1 MKTTSFSLAI
11 LLGTLLCTPS
21 ASQAWVYRVPAELQA
36 EGDFDGNGL
45 RDLVIVDRATGS
57 YRIGY
62 QLAPGVYTW
71 AAARASGIPN
81 VTGLAVGRVQ
91 SLAYDSVV
99 FTAPEANRINLLD
112 ASNPGVPG
120 LPAPLFLPNLGPNL
134 VGAIDIGGVGN
145 TLHDDLYVASIYNSN
160 SPNHETLVRSTG
172 STLSVLADNAI
183 VDLRDEANRVY
194 LNTNEPARL
203 GCFARGGSTDTF
215 QVLDFAVGATS
226 YILGF
231 PVSTAGYVPE
241 CLLGQFATT
250 NKLTQLLQ
258 YWVNSSYLY
267 WYQIKEPSPGSFSY
281 AFVNAKVFTN
291 TVDQV
296 FMLPATNGTK
306 LLILFAGGSLAQ
318 VFTFDGVN
326 APVVVQEFVPD
337 PGEHFTGAGVL
348 GASGFM
354 AYSAP
359 LGQNTSSKFKTWNWN
374 GSGYTAGASGDL
386 PRLST
391 FSASGN
397 VLQFQFEP
405 FVTNQ
410 PILLRLNNAGD
421 WSSQLKY
428 SGSPSNVSVT
438 TETFLTPTQGLA
450 NPMTTVLGKSHPL
463 AKYGLANQF
472 SNMISL
478 YSFQP
483 AVGDKISDVTI
494 APAPGSYT
502 VAISLQFAAANPT
515 DLIFFRFVPGGNWMQ
530 YTGQTVRVITN
541 TLVQYYGQPGAG
553 VLKSSIKSAQYSI
566 TVALAQLDSNHD
578 GVPDYV
584 AVARG
589 LNPNGGKDSDGDGF
603 TDLEEL
609 IHHTDPTNKLD
620 FPTTNTW
627 APDKL
632 HIDDQAVFDVLLR
645 ARPWDGYSNGPT
657 LCATGAVLFAHDL
670 QGGFLRSASLGSNAW
685 PTARLSN
692 VVVNP
697 EARLVVLSTDPHYSL
712 ITTNPDNAV
721 GREMV
726 GLIQVPVLSA
736 LQVPYTF
743 GSAGGNITNEAQGWI
758 VAASNAWWN
767 LKRAVLTN
775 DLTVDDTLTALLVEQ
790 KIAQLL
796 GARGTNWWTNVT
808 LFPYRVNDLTRVNPS
823 QDLLLSLENAAGP
836 ALPGYNLQTLFVTI
850 SNLVETSVLP
860 GVTNLRWVV
869 RDVYR
874 IDSLLNNA
882 NPATFALP
890 VDELRQFLWQG
901 TLDSNYLYW
910 ASSASGFSN
919 ASAGAAF
926 ILNSVTSRPTTNLT
940 LVVRSDTFTGSCRIL
955 DRSGGG
961 VPWGLLND
969 AGLAFSFPANFNLL
983 PGAVLTVSGYTDV
996 TNTDCASRYLQVTNM
1011 MLTSVPV
1018 ASDYDL
1024 NGNLLLDT
1032 WEQVFFGK
1040 LGVDPFADSDGDGYS
1055 NLQEMLDG
1063 TDPTDPLSH
1072 VGSAVAFAPP
1082 TLTLL
1087 PSGGTL
1093 HLIFNWPSSYISR
1106 FVIGLRSTAAL
1117 GSPFMNEP
1125 SAVLH
1130 DLPAPDWHELTLA
1143 TPADPGRFYYLYL
1156 MLAPIGP

>member
-1 MKTTSFSLAI
+1 MKTTSFSLVI
-11 LLGTLLCTPS
+11 LLGALAFAPS
-21 ASQAWVYRVPAELQA
+21 VSQAWVYRVPGELQA
-36 EGDFDGNGL
+36 DGDFDGNGL
-45 RDLVIVDRATGS
+45 KDLVITDRATGS

-71 AAARASGIPN
+71 AAARASGIAN
-81 VTGLAVGRVQ
+81 VNGLAIGRIQ
-91 SLAYDSVV
+91 SLAYDSFA
-99 FTAPEANRINLLD
+99 FTAPDANRVNLLD
-112 ASNPGVPG
+112 ASNPGVAG
-120 LPAPLFLPNLGPNL
+120 LPTTLYLTNLGPNL
-134 VGAIDIGGVGN
+134 VGAIDIGGLGN
-145 TLHDDLYVASIYNSN
+145 TLHDDLYIASIYNSN
-160 SPNHETLVRSTG
+160 SPNHETMVRNTG
-172 STLSVLADNAI
+172 ASLSVLADNTI
-183 VDLRDEANRVY
+183 IDLRDEANRVW
-194 LNTNEPARL
+194 LNTNELARL
-203 GCFARGGSTDTF
+203 GCFARGGAVDTF
-215 QVLDFAVGATS
+215 KAFDFSTGPASQVVAAGMQTS
-226 YILGF
+226 YG
-231 PVSTAGYVPE
+231 TPE
-241 CLLGQFATT
+241 CLIGQFAIT
-250 NKLTQLLQ
+250 NKLTQMLL
-258 YWVNSSYLY
+258 YWIGNSYLQWYQFAEPSLGVFSFSFVNS
-267 WYQIKEPSPGSFSY
+267 QF
-281 AFVNAKVFTN
+281 FTN
-291 TVDQV
+291 TIDQV
-296 FMLPATNGTK
+296 YMLPATNGTK
-306 LLILFAGGSLAQ
+306 LLILFGGGSLAQ

-326 APVVVQEFVPD
+326 PAVVVQEFVPD

-348 GASGFM
+348 GGSGFM

-374 GSGYTAGASGDL
+374 GSGYTAGATGDL

-428 SGSPSNVSVT
+428 FGTPSNVAVS
-438 TETFLTPTQGLA
+438 TETFLSPTQGLA
-450 NPMTTVLGKSHPL
+450 NPVTTVLGKSHPL
-463 AKYGLANQF
+463 AQYGLANQF

-483 AVGDKISDVTI
+483 AAGDKISDVTI
-494 APAPGSYT
+494 SPAPGSYN
-502 VAISLQFAAANPT
+502 VAIALHFAAANPA
-515 DLIFFRFVPGGNWMQ
+515 DLIFFRIVPGANWLQ

-541 TLVQYYGQPGAG
+541 TLVQYYGQPGPS
-553 VLKSSIKSAQYSI
+553 VPKSAIKSAQYNI

-609 IHHTDPTNKLD
+609 IHHTDPTNKTN

-632 HIDDQAVFDVLLR
+632 HIDDQAVFDVLLK

-670 QGGFLRSASLGSNAW
+670 QGGFLQSASLGSNAW
-685 PTARLSN
+685 PVARLSN

-736 LQVPYTF
+736 LQVPYIF

-758 VAASNAWWN
+758 LAASNAWWN

-775 DLTVDDTLTALLVEQ
+775 DLTVNDTLTALLVER
-790 KIAQLL
+790 KIAQIL
-796 GARGTNWWTNVT
+796 GTRGTNWWTNLT

-823 QDLLLSLENAAGP
+823 QEILLSLENAASPG
-836 ALPGYNLQTLFVTI
+836 LPGYNQQTLFVTI

-860 GVTNLRWVV
+860 GITNLRWVV
-869 RDVYR
+869 RDIYR

-882 NPATFALP
+882 YPATFALP
-890 VDELRQFLWQG
+890 VDEIRQFLWHG
-901 TLDSNYLYW
+901 TLESNYLYW
-910 ASSASGFSN
+910 AASASGFTSASN
-919 ASAGAAF
+919 GAAF
-926 ILNSVTSRPTTNLT
+926 ILNSAVPRPTTNLT
-940 LVVRSDTFTGSCRIL
+940 LVVRPDTFSGACRIL
-955 DRSGGG
+955 DISGGG

-1018 ASDYDL
+1018 ASDNDL

-1063 TDPTDPLSH
+1063 TDPTDPLNH
-1072 VGSAVAFAPP
+1072 KTGPVAFAPP
-1082 TLTLL
+1082 VLTL
-1087 PSGGTL
+1087 SGGGGNL
-1093 HLIFNWPSSYISR
+1093 QIIFNWPSAYMKNFI
-1106 FVIGLRSTAAL
+1106 FGIRSTPAL
-1117 GSPFMNEP
+1117 GAPFVNEP
-1125 SAVLH
+1125 GAVLT
-1130 DLPAPDWHELTLA
+1130 DLGPDWHQLA
-1143 TPADPGRFYYLYL
+1143 LPIPPDPGHFYYLYI